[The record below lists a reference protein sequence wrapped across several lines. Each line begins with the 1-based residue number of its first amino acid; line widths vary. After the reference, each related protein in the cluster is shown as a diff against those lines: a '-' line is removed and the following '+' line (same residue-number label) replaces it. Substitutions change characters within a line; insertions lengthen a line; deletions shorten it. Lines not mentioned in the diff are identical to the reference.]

1 MEINDLKKQSSQI
14 FEQDTRF
21 IMLCAE
27 TERLHRIISDRVV
40 EADLL
45 KNQYNALQKLHAEDL
60 ESLKNEYED
69 RFKNT
74 INLEVKDLHS
84 KYQTDKSTFDV
95 SVKNISNKA
104 ADFEKKFGMLT
115 EDHTRL
121 QNIYNEKVREIEAWQ
136 VKYQSL
142 ERAYQEDIDIL
153 RQEHESQKKATVV
166 N

>member
-1 MEINDLKKQSSQI
+1 M
-14 FEQDTRF
+14 
-21 IMLCAE
+21 
-27 TERLHRIISDRVV
+27 
-40 EADLL
+40 
-45 KNQYNALQKLHAEDL
+45 KNQCNHLKKLHAEDL